1 MAAKT
6 ELERVVDELTA
17 IKRLI
22 IYALQKDGISQDA
35 LAKALG
41 INQSSV
47 SRMFGDARRGKRA
60 GNQRRTSEEVVGNGT
75 D

>member
-6 ELERVVDELTA
+6 ELERVADELTA

-22 IYALQKDGISQDA
+22 IYALQKDGISQEA

-47 SRMFGDARRGKRA
+47 SRMFGDARRGKRP
-60 GNQRRTSEEVVGNGT
+60 GNQRRPSEEVVENGT